1 LASDTIIIMEEKKN
15 PSPQDAIIKLA
26 GELETTKKLYQQKTV
41 AANEFRNKSVELE
54 QQIIDLNSK
63 ISGMTD
69 TLAKAKE
76 KLFEQRDML
85 EALTREPLPLATV
98 IKTYMNDPGVWAD
111 HGNYFRENAS
121 AGEYKV
127 GLIVRLK
134 PDSER
139 AHESFAEGEIKAKP
153 KRGWVTIE
161 FTDGKKGDY
170 CTDDLLLKDRDAMD
184 RDRYGTAV
192 LYFEGRLVEV
202 IFPEH
207 LHGKLL
213 PGDMVRLSP
222 STKQI
227 VDKTDGIVAGNIGI
241 ITEIVDEECC
251 EVALG
256 SGKSVAYKGHFGD
269 LKKGDRVVLDL
280 FNAVIIRNLGNIE
293 TSYTLND
300 WKEVTWDDV
309 GGLTEAKRIMREIIE
324 GPHQLKKF
332 YEFYH
337 KKPVKG
343 ALLFG
348 PPGCGKTLL
357 AMAIV
362 TAIAKMYGIEAR
374 EAMQSGFIYVKGPEL
389 LEMWLG
395 KSEEA
400 IRSLFARAKTHRKK
414 YGFPAIIFIDE
425 AESLLRKRGS
435 GVSSDIES
443 TTVPTFLAE
452 MGGMEESGAIVLLA
466 TNRADIL
473 DPAVVRDGR
482 VDVKVYVSRPT
493 LESAGEIFTIHM
505 KGVPLSEGLKKEDVA
520 ALAAKKLFSDDY
532 KYFAVYDRKD
542 PKIAR
547 YFLLRHIVNGAL
559 IAGIVDKATTL
570 AIRRDADNP
579 DKDPGG
585 IQKQDLLN
593 AIDEVFRQNIGL
605 DHEEAMSEFIE
616 NEGIEVVGMDKC
628 VTLKSA
634 LS

>member
-1 LASDTIIIMEEKKN
+1 LEKNN
-15 PSPQDAIIKLA
+15 PLM
-26 GELETTKKLYQQKTV
+26 TKT
-41 AANEFRNKSVELE
+41 EELE
-54 QQIIDLNSK
+54 QQISHLRTKVDE
-63 ISGMTD
+63 MTI

-111 HGNYFRENAS
+111 HGNYFRDNA
-121 AGEYKV
+121 GHNEYKV
-127 GLIVRLK
+127 GLMVRIK
-134 PDSER
+134 PESDR
-139 AHESFAEGEIKAKP
+139 AHESLADGEIKARP
-153 KRGWVTIE
+153 KRGWVTVE
-161 FTDGKKGDY
+161 FADGNKGDY
-170 CTDDLLLKDRDAMD
+170 STDDLLLKDRDAMD

-192 LYFEGRLVEV
+192 LHFEGRLVEV
-202 IFPEH
+202 IFPDH
-207 LHGKLL
+207 LHGKLF

-227 VDKTDGIVAGNIGI
+227 VDKTEGIVAGNIGI
-241 ITEIVDEECC
+241 ITEIVDDESC
-251 EVALG
+251 EAAIG
-256 SGKSVAYKGHFGD
+256 SGKSVAYKGRFTD
-269 LKKGDRVVLDL
+269 VKKGDRVVLDL
-280 FNAVIIRNLGNIE
+280 FNVIIIRNLGNIE

-324 GPHQLKKF
+324 GPHQMKKL

-362 TAIAKMYGIEAR
+362 TAVAKMYGVDAR

-400 IRSLFARAKTHRKK
+400 IRSLFARAKAHRKK

-425 AESLLRKRGS
+425 AEALLRKRGS
-435 GVSSDIES
+435 GISSDIES
-443 TTVPTFLAE
+443 TTVPTFLSE
-452 MGGMEESGAIVLLA
+452 MGGMEESSALVLLA

-493 LESAGEIFTIHM
+493 LESSGEIFTIHL
-505 KGVPLSEGLKKEDVA
+505 KGVPVTKGLRKEDIA
-520 ALAAKKLFSDDY
+520 ASAAKRLFSDEY
-532 KYFAVYDRKD
+532 RYYAVFDRKD
-542 PKIAR
+542 PEKPHH
-547 YFLLRHIVNGAL
+547 FLLRHIVNGAL

-570 AIRRDADNP
+570 AIRRDSEHP
-579 DKDPGG
+579 DKKPGG
-585 IQKQDLLN
+585 IQEQDLLD
-593 AIDEVFRQNIGL
+593 AIDTVFRQNIGL
-605 DHEEAMSEFIE
+605 DHEDALNEFIE
-616 NEGIEVVGMDKC
+616 NEGIEAVGMDKS